1 MLSTVPKNDNTI
13 PIHRALKHVSAV
25 FELSLKHVSAV
36 FELSLKH
43 VSAVFELSLKHVSA
57 VFELSLKHVSAV
69 VSEDIVHAPNRK
81 PLTLTK
87 AMDEP
92 VKTTKY
98 LRQLADK
105 I

>member
-43 VSAVFELSLKHVSA
+43 VSAVF
-57 VFELSLKHVSAV
+57 
-69 VSEDIVHAPNRK
+69 DIWSVKILFIRQTENR
-81 PLTLTK
+81 
-87 AMDEP
+87 
-92 VKTTKY
+92 
-98 LRQLADK
+98 
-105 I
+105 